1 VSGPWPSPRS
11 RAAATARLRAVPED
25 FQVDEL
31 LGFEPE
37 GSGEHLFL
45 QLRKRGLDSE
55 EVARRIARWASV
67 APRAVSYAGRKDRHA
82 VTSQWFSVQL
92 PGRADPDPALLAGD
106 DALVV
111 LASARHPRKLR
122 RGVHRGNAFRLRLRD
137 LDANGGDDGTGGEA
151 MLEAR
156 LADIARRG
164 VPNYFGEQRFGSG
177 GSNLAQA
184 RRWRDGARAPRG
196 RGRRG
201 MLLSALRSHAFNT
214 LLAERVRAGDWET
227 VASGDVCQLAGSRS
241 LFAHDGSA
249 DLAARAAAGDLHL
262 ALPLPGRG
270 ERLEDAAARARQD
283 AAWAALAADIAHL
296 ERAGVE
302 LAYRAARVIPGDFAW
317 EFCEDGSLSLAFT
330 LATGSF
336 ATAVVAELVD
346 YSQKEQAG
354 P

>member
-1 VSGPWPSPRS
+1 VNGPWPSPRGG
-11 RAAATARLRAVPED
+11 AAATARLRARPED

-55 EVARRIARWASV
+55 EVARRIARWAAV

-92 PGRADPDPALLAGD
+92 PGRADPDPAELAGD
-106 DALVV
+106 DALAV

-122 RGVHRGNAFRLRLRD
+122 RGVHRGNTFRLRLRE
-137 LDANGGDDGTGGEA
+137 LAAAAGGDVRA
-151 MLEAR
+151 VLEPR
-156 LADIARRG
+156 LADLARRG
-164 VPNYFGEQRFGSG
+164 APNYFGEQRFGSG

-184 RRWRDGARAPRG
+184 RRWRDGGRAPRG
-196 RGRRG
+196 RSRRG

-214 LLAERVRAGDWET
+214 LLAERVRAGDWDT
-227 VASGDVCQLAGSRS
+227 VAPGDVCQLAGSRS
-241 LFAHDGSA
+241 LFAHDGSD

-283 AAWAALAADIAHL
+283 AALAALAADLVHL

>member
-1 VSGPWPSPRS
+1 MNDPRPSPRGP
-11 RAAATARLRAVPED
+11 AAARARLRVLPED

-55 EVARRIARWASV
+55 EVARRIARWAAV
-67 APRAVSYAGRKDRHA
+67 APQAVSYAGRKDRHA

-92 PGRADPDPALLAGD
+92 PGRADPDPALLAED

-122 RGVHRGNAFRLRLRD
+122 RGVHRGNVFRLRLRD
-137 LDANGGDDGTGGEA
+137 LAAAGDGDARA
-151 MLEAR
+151 LLEPR
-156 LADIARRG
+156 LADLACRG
-164 VPNYFGEQRFGSG
+164 APNYFGEQRFGSG

-184 RRWRDGARAPRG
+184 RRWRDGGRPPRG

-201 MLLSALRSHAFNT
+201 MLLSALRSQAFNT
-214 LLAERVRAGDWET
+214 LLAERVRAGDWDT
-227 VASGDVCQLAGSRS
+227 VAPGDVCQLAGSRS
-241 LFAHDGSA
+241 LFAHDGSD

-270 ERLEDAAARARQD
+270 ERLEDAPARARQD
-283 AAWAALAADIAHL
+283 AAWAPLAADISHL

-317 EFCEDGSLSLAFT
+317 EFCEDGSLFLAFT

-354 P
+354 S